1 MTEDL
6 SLDSVATELQGFLE
20 SKARNTAYP
29 SRSLIFKIDNKTTLK
44 IVDSDK
50 KSFEVEEF
58 FL

>member
-20 SKARNTAYP
+20 GKARKTAYP
-29 SRSLIFKIDNKTTLK
+29 ARSLVFKIDNKTTLK

-50 KSFEVEEF
+50 QSFEVEEF